1 MATATTAKKAPAKK
15 RAAAKKAPAK
25 KANAKKANV
34 ASFKDTADKALNV
47 YLGLIGKGVD
57 TLQDNVE
64 QARKDNEKRL
74 KDLEKRGV
82 KLRKELNNRFDKI
95 EMPEIDEVI
104 EDAKKQFTKAQDQV
118 EDAVENLK
126 DKLSTAE
133 KAEKVKKVEKV
144 EKVEK
149 ADA

>member
-133 KAEKVKKVEKV
+133 KAEKVKKVEK
-144 EKVEK
+144 

>member
-1 MATATTAKKAPAKK
+1 MATATTVKKAPAKK

-126 DKLSTAE
+126 DKLSTA
-133 KAEKVKKVEKV
+133 
-144 EKVEK
+144 
-149 ADA
+149 DA

>member
-25 KANAKKANV
+25 RANAKKANV
-34 ASFKDTADKALNV
+34 SSFKETADKALNV
-47 YLGLIGKGVD
+47 YLGLIGKSVD

-64 QARKDNEKRL
+64 QARKDSEKRV

-82 KLRKELNNRFDKI
+82 KLRKELTDRFDKI

-104 EDAKKQFTKAQDQV
+104 EDAKAQFTKAQDQV
-118 EDAVENLK
+118 EDAVDNLK
-126 DKLSTAE
+126 EKLTP
-133 KAEKVKKVEKV
+133 
-144 EKVEK
+144 

>member
-25 KANAKKANV
+25 RANAKKANV
-34 ASFKDTADKALNV
+34 SSFKETADKALNV
-47 YLGLIGKGVD
+47 YLGLIGKSVD

-64 QARKDNEKRL
+64 QARKDNEKRV

-82 KLRKELNNRFDKI
+82 KLRKELTDRFDKI

-104 EDAKKQFTKAQDQV
+104 EDAKAQFTKAQDQV
-118 EDAVENLK
+118 EDAVDNLK
-126 DKLSTAE
+126 EKLTP
-133 KAEKVKKVEKV
+133 
-144 EKVEK
+144 

>member
-126 DKLSTAE
+126 DKLSTA
-133 KAEKVKKVEKV
+133 
-144 EKVEK
+144 
-149 ADA
+149 DA

>member
-25 KANAKKANV
+25 KVTAKKANV
-34 ASFKDTADKALNV
+34 SSFKETADKALNV
-47 YLGLIGKGVD
+47 YLGLIGKSVD

-64 QARKDNEKRL
+64 QARKDNEKRI

-82 KLRKELNNRFDKI
+82 KLRKELTDRFDKI
-95 EMPEIDEVI
+95 EVPEIDEVI

-118 EDAVENLK
+118 EDAVDNLK
-126 DKLSTAE
+126 EKLS
-133 KAEKVKKVEKV
+133 
-144 EKVEK
+144 K